1 MNIGWFGLGKLGMI
15 CSEMI
20 VDKGYSVTGYDI
32 KEVESNKVDVVTDPR
47 LAVENKDFVFVA
59 VQTPHDPA
67 YGGETP
73 ITHLPNKD
81 FGIDNVKSCL
91 KEINKY
97 SPKPLIIN
105 KPRDKADVYKTYGDN
120 KKIRKFLGGK
130 IQLTDYKYGV
140 KNTCEWFFKNRKIFN
155 K

>member
-20 VDKGYSVTGYDI
+20 VDKGHSVTGYDI
-32 KEVESNKVDVVTDPR
+32 REVNSDKVDVVTDPR

-59 VQTPHDPA
+59 VQTPHDPV

-91 KEINKY
+91 NEINKY
-97 SPKPLIIN
+97 ANEFS
-105 KPRDKADVYKTYGDN
+105 
-120 KKIRKFLGGK
+120 FL
-130 IQLTDYKYGV
+130 V
-140 KNTCEWFFKNRKIFN
+140 F
-155 K
+155 

>member
-15 CSEMI
+15 CSEKI
-20 VDKGYSVTGYDI
+20 VDKGHSVTGYDI
-32 KEVESNKVDVVTDPR
+32 KEVDSNKVDVVTNPR

-91 KEINKY
+91 KKINKY
-97 SPKPLIIN
+97 ATEEDEGEFEVTVQMIVDTLAHEFPEFVMIMAEENWVRGYQQGIDDATKLPSATS
-105 KPRDKADVYKTYGDN
+105 ADA
-120 KKIRKFLGGK
+120 
-130 IQLTDYKYGV
+130 
-140 KNTCEWFFKNRKIFN
+140 
-155 K
+155 